1 LLAYYQGRF
10 VGDGKRMDKLFLPT
24 TRARNLFAPDRCSVH
39 LRILSRAGC
48 AILYRALIGG
58 GGQTFA
64 AMAYFTKEFFEA
76 NQSNLV
82 DRRFFWNRVQVARSG
97 RGNFCFN
104 SFLASGGTSSDSQMV
119 FQVGGA
125 HPEVSST
132 SSMQVST
139 RFAGGGTT
147 AVFSP

>member
-1 LLAYYQGRF
+1 
-10 VGDGKRMDKLFLPT
+10 MDKLFLLAM
-24 TRARNLFAPDRCSVH
+24 RARNLFAPDRCSVH
-39 LRILSRAGC
+39 LPILSRAGC
-48 AILYRALIGG
+48 AILHRALIGG
-58 GGQTFA
+58 GGQTFTA
-64 AMAYFTKEFFEA
+64 LPYFTKEFFEA

-97 RGNFCFN
+97 RGNFCLN
-104 SFLASGGTSSDSQMV
+104 SFLASGETSSDSQMV
-119 FQVGGA
+119 FQETIGGA